1 MPQPLY
7 VFCINNFESANA
19 SWELCCQV
27 EKYAHSHQKRHL
39 CNSRSFDHLLL
50 WLIYVCASR
59 MLHKCAPTSFFPG
72 VEVQCSEKTQ
82 KTQLL
87 HLCRPQLACEMLTLT
102 TEQLEKDWISM
113 TFLEEFPRNSLFS
126 LKREELSRNG
136 NGESVLVENQF
147 PLAQSLEIV
156 SLAAYRSILLI
167 TSTSISFFQFAGRG
181 K

>member
-1 MPQPLY
+1 
-7 VFCINNFESANA
+7 
-19 SWELCCQV
+19 
-27 EKYAHSHQKRHL
+27 
-39 CNSRSFDHLLL
+39 
-50 WLIYVCASR
+50 
-59 MLHKCAPTSFFPG
+59 
-72 VEVQCSEKTQ
+72 
-82 KTQLL
+82 
-87 HLCRPQLACEMLTLT
+87 
-102 TEQLEKDWISM
+102 M